1 VERQI
6 ALTNYLASQLDR
18 LDGFKQVGQVETAVC
33 CFRYLPDSVSQVDG
47 VEQDRVQQR
56 LQQIIERSG
65 EAWLTTT
72 VLHGRRALRVN
83 INSFLTEQRHV
94 DVLLNALQRAIST
107 L

>member
-1 VERQI
+1 
-6 ALTNYLASQLDR
+6 
-18 LDGFKQVGQVETAVC
+18 
-33 CFRYLPDSVSQVDG
+33 
-47 VEQDRVQQR
+47 
-56 LQQIIERSG
+56 LQQTIERSG

-94 DVLLNALQRAIST
+94 DVLLDALQRAATT

>member
-1 VERQI
+1 
-6 ALTNYLASQLDR
+6 
-18 LDGFKQVGQVETAVC
+18 
-33 CFRYLPDSVSQVDG
+33 
-47 VEQDRVQQR
+47 VQQQ
-56 LQQIIERSG
+56 LQQTIERSG

-94 DVLLNALQRAIST
+94 DILLTALQRAVSS